1 MCIKLFI
8 PAIIL
13 AGQVIDAVAL
23 PATTITLHSTI
34 TSTTIVAATTN
45 DAGSNPFN
53 AATPA
58 LYSPSA
64 EGPSLTTLSSF
75 GDASSPFGATRV
87 TVTVTE
93 TQAIPYPVLI
103 TVTDYY
109 CPHSAAEVDSSTSAV
124 SSSKSTS
131 AHVSSTAT
139 PAPSSAMQSSE
150 TKSSLAPATT
160 TKACV
165 FPIPGKCDN

>member
-1 MCIKLFI
+1 MYAKAII
-8 PAIIL
+8 PALFL
-13 AGQVIDAVAL
+13 AGQVVAL

-34 TSTTIVAATTN
+34 TSTTIVPALTDA
-45 DAGSNPFN
+45 AGSNPSN

-58 LYSPSA
+58 LFSPSA
-64 EGPSLTTLSSF
+64 DGPSLTTLSSF
-75 GDASSPFGATRV
+75 SDASPFGATKV

-109 CPHSAAEVDSSTSAV
+109 CPHSTAGVASSTSAV
-124 SSSKSTS
+124 ESES
-131 AHVSSTAT
+131 VSSTAT
-139 PAPSSAMQSSE
+139 PASSSAMHSSE
-150 TKSSLAPATT
+150 TRSSAAPATT

>member
-1 MCIKLFI
+1 MYTKAFI
-8 PAIIL
+8 PAIFL
-13 AGQVIDAVAL
+13 AGQVVAL
-23 PATTITLHSTI
+23 PATIITLHSTI
-34 TSTTIVAATTN
+34 TSTTVVPAITD
-45 DAGSNPFN
+45 DAGSNPIN

-58 LYSPSA
+58 LFSPS
-64 EGPSLTTLSSF
+64 SDNTLLTTLSSF
-75 GDASSPFGATRV
+75 SDASPFGATKV

-109 CPHSAAEVDSSTSAV
+109 CPHSTAGVASSTSAV
-124 SSSKSTS
+124 ESES
-131 AHVSSTAT
+131 VSSTAT
-139 PAPSSAMQSSE
+139 PASSSAMHSSE
-150 TKSSLAPATT
+150 TKSSAAPPTT

>member
-1 MCIKLFI
+1 MYAKAII
-8 PAIIL
+8 PALFL
-13 AGQVIDAVAL
+13 AGQVVAL

-34 TSTTIVAATTN
+34 TSTTIVPAVT
-45 DAGSNPFN
+45 D

-58 LYSPSA
+58 LYSPLA
-64 EGPSLTTLSSF
+64 DGPSLTTLSSF
-75 GDASSPFGATRV
+75 SDASPFGATKV

-109 CPHSAAEVDSSTSAV
+109 CPHSTAGVTSSTSAV
-124 SSSKSTS
+124 ESES
-131 AHVSSTAT
+131 VSSTAT
-139 PAPSSAMQSSE
+139 PASSSAMQSSE
-150 TKSSLAPATT
+150 TKSSAAPATT